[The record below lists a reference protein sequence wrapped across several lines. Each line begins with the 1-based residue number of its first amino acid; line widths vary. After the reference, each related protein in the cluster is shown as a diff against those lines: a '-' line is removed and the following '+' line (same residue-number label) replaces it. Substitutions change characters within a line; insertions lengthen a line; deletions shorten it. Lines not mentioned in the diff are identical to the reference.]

1 MRAMKTF
8 GLVLGLGAMIAL
20 FAMPRTVQ
28 AQDATAT
35 QQAPAAQQPAPAG
48 GDQPAAASPAGS
60 TGAASS
66 VGEALPTEEQVADQ
80 VKKESLPPLGFL
92 VEWFQQ
98 GGMFMY
104 PLLLCSVLGLAVVIE
119 RMWTLGRAHQD
130 VTKLM
135 SQVVG
140 GIKADG
146 VQGGIEVCQ
155 RTRGPVAAVLHA
167 GLMRAGQ
174 GPEAVEKA
182 IEAAGTVEMSFLQK
196 GLVALATL
204 VNVAPLLGFLGT
216 VSGMIHAFEAIAAAE
231 QVSAKLVATGISE
244 ALITTEAGLCIAIP
258 LQSAMNYFISRIDRF
273 VLEMEEASI
282 EVVDT
287 LSGIDVNTK
296 PGR

>member
-1 MRAMKTF
+1 
-8 GLVLGLGAMIAL
+8 
-20 FAMPRTVQ
+20 
-28 AQDATAT
+28 
-35 QQAPAAQQPAPAG
+35 
-48 GDQPAAASPAGS
+48 
-60 TGAASS
+60 
-66 VGEALPTEEQVADQ
+66 
-80 VKKESLPPLGFL
+80 
-92 VEWFQQ
+92 
-98 GGMFMY
+98 
-104 PLLLCSVLGLAVVIE
+104 
-119 RMWTLGRAHQD
+119 

-135 SQVVG
+135 GQVVG
-140 GIKADG
+140 AIKSDG

-167 GLMRAGQ
+167 GLMRANQ

-244 ALITTEAGLCIAIP
+244 ALITTQAGLCIAIP

-287 LSGIDVNTK
+287 LAGIDVYSK